1 MDLDL
6 VNKLEAAGLT
16 PNPDV
21 ISVGIPRVAE
31 KLVHDEGPAV
41 VLMDNQRRSL
51 RVDLKPLTAL
61 FVENRQPPPMRGEP
75 PVEYFP
81 FFYALEHAAAM
92 ACIARGRPEPDAEFE
107 RLYRHLRRHPDG
119 KNPNPT
125 LGCVQRA
132 AQVYLSLRDISRAEY
147 EAVMDRLSRSARM
160 FDGQVGS
167 TNYFTR
173 VLAPLLRDSSRG
185 RDGGDD

>member
-6 VNKLEAAGLT
+6 VKKLETAGLA
-16 PNPDV
+16 PNPDAL
-21 ISVGIPRVAE
+21 SVGIPRVAE
-31 KLVHDEGPAV
+31 KVVQDEGPV
-41 VLMDNQRRSL
+41 VLMDNKRRSI

-61 FVENRQPPPMRGEP
+61 FVGNRQPPPMRGEP

-92 ACIARGRPEPDAEFE
+92 ACVARGRPEPDAELE
-107 RLYRHLRRHPDG
+107 RVYRHLRRHPDG

-125 LGCVQRA
+125 FGCVQRA

-147 EAVMDRLSRSARM
+147 EAVVDRLSRSART
-160 FDGQVGS
+160 FDTHVGS

-173 VLAPLLRDSSRG
+173 VLEPLLRDSSHG
-185 RDGGDD
+185 LADGDD

>member
-6 VNKLEAAGLT
+6 VKKLEAAGIT

-31 KLVHDEGPAV
+31 KAVQDEGPV
-41 VLMDNQRRSL
+41 VLMDNMRRSL
-51 RVDLKPLTAL
+51 RVDLKPLSAL
-61 FVENRQPPPMRGEP
+61 FVGNRQPPNMRGEP
-75 PVEYFP
+75 PAEYFP

-92 ACIARGRPEPDAEFE
+92 ACVVRGRPEPDAELE
-107 RLYRHLRRHPDG
+107 RIYRHLRRHPDG

-125 LGCVQRA
+125 FGCVQRA
-132 AQVYLSLRDISRAEY
+132 AQVYLSLRDISCAEY
-147 EAVMDRLSRSARM
+147 EAVLDRLSRSARM

-173 VLAPLLRDSSRG
+173 VLEPLLRDSSRG
-185 RDGGDD
+185 LDVGDD